1 MTEPSRVEVTSEL
14 YGAVEKMYRD
24 KTKMRVV
31 PKDRSP
37 LMRFVA
43 TNILSRGDIID
54 PDVFL
59 QRYSTTIYL
68 PFRGPVA
75 FVTWDSAKNGAS
87 SVTMSQRISTLAH
100 EAQHVVQMGTTKRS
114 RRAFA
119 TGYVMSP
126 KYRCECE
133 IEAYKLSIALAAC
146 RQVVGTTAYLA
157 VPERGPLTVATSQE
171 IARAEAAAAF
181 YAEALKNYGLG
192 EKLEAKAEAALKEAA
207 KTPFLGLDTK
217 AGGYLMELLREHV

>member
-68 PFRGPVA
+68 PFRGPIA
-75 FVTWDSAKNGAS
+75 FVTWDSKNGAS

-119 TGYVMSP
+119 TGYVLSP

-146 RQVVGTTAYLA
+146 RQVSGTTAYLA
-157 VPERGPLTVATSQE
+157 VPERGALTVATSQE
-171 IARAEAAAAF
+171 IARAEAAAAY

-192 EKLEAKAEAALKEAA
+192 EKLEAKAEAALREAA
-207 KTPFLGLDTK
+207 KTPFFGLDTK

>member
-75 FVTWDSAKNGAS
+75 FVTWDSKNGAS

-119 TGYVMSP
+119 TGYVLSP

-146 RQVVGTTAYLA
+146 RQVVGTTAYLS
-157 VPERGPLTVATSQE
+157 VPERGALTVATSQE
-171 IARAEAAAAF
+171 IARAEAAAAY

-192 EKLEAKAEAALKEAA
+192 EKLEAKAEAALREAA
-207 KTPFLGLDTK
+207 KTPFFGLDTK